1 MVLVDGALGLFVE
14 RGGKT
19 VLDFLAADDEA
30 GREAAA
36 ASLAGTVRASG
47 GKLRVEKIDG
57 EFSVGTVLGDAL
69 VRAGFA
75 ADAAGSAAAG
85 LAAAEEKAVPEGDT
99 VYQTAKRQNEA
110 LAGLVLTG
118 FELRVPKFAAA
129 DLTGETVHEV
139 VSRRQAPLPPH
150 RRLVAA
156 LAPEDGGLLAPR
168 APRAGAWPK
177 PAFQARAV
185 LRTAS
190 VTSIGFELGIT
201 ELLPRDDE
209 HTVTDRLGPDLL
221 GPGWNDAAAAEAVR
235 RLEAHP
241 ADPVFGAVL
250 DQTNLAGVGNVYA
263 NELCFLRGI
272 LPTTPDGR
280 GGCRGRSSRS
290 PAACCSPTET
300 GCRG

>member
-1 MVLVDGALGLFVE
+1 
-14 RGGKT
+14 
-19 VLDFLAADDEA
+19 
-30 GREAAA
+30 
-36 ASLAGTVRASG
+36 
-47 GKLRVEKIDG
+47 
-57 EFSVGTVLGDAL
+57 
-69 VRAGFA
+69 
-75 ADAAGSAAAG
+75 
-85 LAAAEEKAVPEGDT
+85 VPEGDT
-99 VYQTAKRQNEA
+99 VFQTARRQNDA

-139 VSRRQAPLPPH
+139 VSVGKHLFH
-150 RRLVAA
+150 RIGDWSLHSHLKMEGVWRVVDA
-156 LAPEDGGLLAPR
+156 GGR
-168 APRAGAWPK
+168 WPK

-201 ELLPRDDE
+201 ELLPCDEE

-221 GPGWNDAAAAEAVR
+221 GADWDEVAAAEGAA

-241 ADPVFGAVL
+241 EDPVFVAVL

-272 LPTTPDGR
+272 LPTTPMAEVDAAATVALARRLLLGNRDRFPRVTTGDTRPGR
-280 GGCRGRSSRS
+280 RNWVYGRTGRPCLRCGTTLLGGELGRPGQERVVTWCPVCQS
-290 PAACCSPTET
+290 
-300 GCRG
+300 